1 MKFTIN
7 KRLAALVLAAAV
19 VSSQFQ
25 TVAFATANINID
37 NYENQGEES
46 KEIYTNDF
54 SNDEK
59 PNEVGGVITN
69 EDVSIEDEMLK
80 VETKFD
86 NSWDWDNNKH
96 ELTFFTESDEN
107 MKNGDLISFDI
118 LVPTE
123 KLDFEGEIRFKGL

>member
-7 KRLAALVLAAAV
+7 KRLAALVLATAV

-37 NYENQGEES
+37 NYENQGEEY

-107 MKNGDLISFDI
+107 MKMVI
-118 LVPTE
+118 
-123 KLDFEGEIRFKGL
+123 

>member
-7 KRLAALVLAAAV
+7 KRLAALVLATAV

-37 NYENQGEES
+37 NYENQGEEY

-123 KLDFEGEIRFKGL
+123 N

>member
-7 KRLAALVLAAAV
+7 KRLAALVLATAV

-37 NYENQGEES
+37 NYENQGEEY

-123 KLDFEGEIRFKGL
+123 KLDF

>member
-7 KRLAALVLAAAV
+7 KRLAALVLATAV

-37 NYENQGEES
+37 NYENQGEEY

-123 KLDFEGEIRFKGL
+123 NIRF

>member
-7 KRLAALVLAAAV
+7 KRLAALVLATAV

-25 TVAFATANINID
+25 IFILRTDTKFHLCAANINID
-37 NYENQGEES
+37 NYENQGEEY

-107 MKNGDLISFDI
+107 MKI
-118 LVPTE
+118 
-123 KLDFEGEIRFKGL
+123 

>member
-7 KRLAALVLAAAV
+7 KRLAALVLATAV

-37 NYENQGEES
+37 NYENQGEEY

-123 KLDFEGEIRFKGL
+123 K

>member
-7 KRLAALVLAAAV
+7 KRLAALVLATAV

-37 NYENQGEES
+37 NYENQGEEY

-123 KLDFEGEIRFKGL
+123 KLDMKEK